1 MKKLIIFSFL
11 IFATL
16 TLMAQS
22 SAISGT
28 VTGTC
33 YGTTAANFTI
43 PTPLYQEY
51 DYSYQVIP
59 ALSGAGDSV
68 HSAIALW
75 QANDRAAS
83 TWTSVASATANI
95 TSTAGALIEGTDAK
109 GLQHRIIVT
118 GVPADTVTVT
128 VYYVLKLNKDW

>member
-11 IFATL
+11 IFAG
-16 TLMAQS
+16 MALIGQ

-43 PTPLYQEY
+43 PGPLYQEY
-51 DYSYQVIP
+51 DYSYQIIP

-68 HSAIALW
+68 HSTAALW

-83 TWTSVASATANI
+83 TWTSISSATATI
-95 TSTAGALIEGTDAK
+95 TSTAGGLIEGTDAK
-109 GLQHRIIVT
+109 GLRHRVIVT